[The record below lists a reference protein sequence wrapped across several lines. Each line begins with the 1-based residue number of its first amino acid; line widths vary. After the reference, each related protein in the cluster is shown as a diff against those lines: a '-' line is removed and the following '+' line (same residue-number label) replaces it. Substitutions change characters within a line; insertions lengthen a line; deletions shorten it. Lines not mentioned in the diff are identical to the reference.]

1 MTENDPPKLLYV
13 LHQYDHLGGAELQT
27 RMLAERLRERYAV
40 RVAWMDLQQRRMI
53 VRDLNSNSDI
63 SFPAEPVTQS
73 PGFTEPATERA
84 FGRILKDWRPDVVHF
99 QHMLYWPLS
108 VIEQALATS
117 RVVMSF
123 YDYLAITPD
132 YAMLGV
138 RDPLEI
144 FQPAYSMARYGMD
157 VSSQLV
163 ARREKMRGILS
174 RVHARVVI
182 SDYLGRVLRR
192 VYDFPM
198 QTIEPGIEPFDPP
211 KPRELDGVVRFGYL
225 GSFIS
230 AKGMEPL
237 TRAFV
242 QVRSKHANAELHTFG
257 GPVPRGTPP
266 AGQTNHGSYVP
277 ADLPGVLATIDIG
290 VIPSI
295 FAETFSIVLSEYWHA
310 NKPAIASNI
319 GAIADRIVDGVNG
332 IRVPPGDVQALANAM
347 DRMIESDDWRGW
359 QFPRPRMAED
369 LVADHHTLYRSLL
382 QG

>member
-1 MTENDPPKLLYV
+1 VTENDPPKLLYV

-27 RMLAERLRERYAV
+27 RILAERLRERYAV

-53 VRDLNSNSDI
+53 VRDLNSNTDI

-73 PGFTEPATERA
+73 PGFTEPTTERA

-108 VIEQALATS
+108 AIEQALATS

-157 VSSQLV
+157 VSSQLI
-163 ARREKMRGILS
+163 ARREKIRGILS

-198 QTIEPGIEPFDPP
+198 QTIEPGIEPFDAP
-211 KPRELDGVVRFGYL
+211 KPRERDGIIRFGYL

-242 QVRSKHANAELHTFG
+242 QVRGKHANAELHTFG
-257 GPVPRGTPP
+257 GPVPRGMPP
-266 AGQTNHGSYVP
+266 AGQTNHGPYAP
-277 ADLPGVLATIDIG
+277 TDLPGVLATIDIG

-310 NKPAIASNI
+310 NRPVIASHI

-332 IRVPPGDVQALANAM
+332 FKVPPGDIPALANAM
-347 DRMIESDDWRGW
+347 NQMIESDDWRNW
-359 QFPRPRMAED
+359 QFPRPRMAEH
-369 LVADHHTLYRSLL
+369 LVADHHALYQSLL
-382 QG
+382 RG